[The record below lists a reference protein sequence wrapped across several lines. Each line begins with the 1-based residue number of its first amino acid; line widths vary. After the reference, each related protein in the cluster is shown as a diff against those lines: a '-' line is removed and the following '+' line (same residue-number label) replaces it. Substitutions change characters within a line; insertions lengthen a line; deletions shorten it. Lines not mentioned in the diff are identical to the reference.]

1 MKKVAVIGCGGWG
14 RNHLKTFDRLGA
26 LGGFFDLDPAR
37 RASVATTYP
46 GAKAFATLSEAA
58 QSVAIDGAV
67 IATPPSSHC
76 ELATLFLDAGK
87 GVLVEK
93 PLALSEK
100 EGETL
105 AGIVG
110 DRVLLVGHVLEYHP
124 AFVTLLEL
132 ARSGELGEIRH
143 IECHRLSFGKIRDEE
158 NVLWSF
164 APHDIS
170 MALRFFDEEPVSV
183 TAHGAELFKPGLS
196 DRTYAQLAFSR
207 GRQARIHSSWISPR
221 KEQRIVVT
229 GTRQIAV
236 FDDVQ
241 PWESKL
247 VLHPYAIETD
257 SSGVRAL
264 KRAEEVRVALT
275 PAEPLEQE
283 ARAFLEAMES
293 GQAPYS
299 DAWSGVKVLRVLAA
313 AQRSMDS
320 CGALQTLNH

>member
-1 MKKVAVIGCGGWG
+1 MKRVAVIGCGGWG
-14 RNHLKTFDRLGA
+14 KNHLKTFDRLGA

-37 RASVATTYP
+37 RASVASAYP
-46 GAKAFATLSEAA
+46 NARAFATLGEAA
-58 QSVAIDGAV
+58 ECPDIHGAV
-67 IATPPSSHC
+67 IATPPSSHV
-76 ELATLFLDAGK
+76 ELATLFLNSGK
-87 GVLVEK
+87 GALVEK
-93 PLALSEK
+93 PLALNEK

-124 AFVTLLEL
+124 AFVALLAL
-132 ARSGELGEIRH
+132 ARSGDLGDIRH
-143 IECHRLSFGKIRDEE
+143 IECHRFSFGKIRDEE

-183 TAHGAELFKPGLS
+183 TAHGADLFKPGLP

-221 KEQRIVVT
+221 KEQRLVVT
-229 GTRQIAV
+229 GTKQIAV

-247 VLHPYAIETD
+247 VLHPYQIET
-257 SSGVRAL
+257 GPTGAREL
-264 KRAEEVRVALT
+264 KRGEEVRIALT
-275 PAEPLEQE
+275 PAEPLERE
-283 ARAFLEAMES
+283 AQAFLEALES
-293 GQAPYS
+293 GKPPYS
-299 DAWSGVKVLRVLAA
+299 DAWSGVKVLRVLGA

-320 CGALQTLNH
+320 CGALQTLIH